1 MKKIFL
7 ILLLFCINT
16 SNVYSIEPDVFIQ
29 STINR
34 ASQIL
39 SKNISKEEK
48 INQLKSIAKETVDI
62 KGVGFYSL
70 GSARKNLNDSQ
81 KIEYLKLFE
90 DYFLKSFSS
99 RLAEYTNPEIEVN
112 DKKFLNEN
120 YTIVNSLLV
129 GTSER
134 PEVKIDWRVYT
145 KDPENPLI
153 RDLIIEGLSLAR
165 TQKEEFSSI
174 LNSNDG
180 DINALFKTLE
190 EVGLQFSVTRERI
203 RQIEAKALRKLNHP
217 SRSKQLKSFLES

>member
-1 MKKIFL
+1 MKKILL
-7 ILLLFCINT
+7 ILLLLSIST
-16 SNVYSIEPDVFIQ
+16 SYVYSIEPDVFVQ
-29 STINR
+29 STVNR

-48 INQLKSIAKETVDI
+48 INGLKSIAKETVDI

-70 GSARKNLNDSQ
+70 GSKRKNLSEDQIIQYS
-81 KIEYLKLFE
+81 KLFE

-112 DKKFLNEN
+112 NKKVLNKN

-145 KDPENPLI
+145 KNPENPLI

-180 DINALFKTLE
+180 DINALFKTLKA
-190 EVGLQFSVTRERI
+190 FS
-203 RQIEAKALRKLNHP
+203 QN
-217 SRSKQLKSFLES
+217 